1 MENTTLLQKY
11 GQTLEPGQV
20 VFSENEDGEQM
31 YIIQEGQVQISRK
44 IAGRETP
51 IAVLEKGDFFG
62 EMAIV
67 NRIKRTAS
75 AKALTRSVLLGFDRV
90 GLEQMVEKNP
100 KIALNIIDKL
110 CRRLQNSNLQVQ
122 QLAQKSQKR
131 MILTAVEILMRTQEN
146 LGLSEA
152 LVDELA
158 ISLDISRAEVE
169 LVFKDLLQ
177 AGALENRGGA
187 WVVRDRE
194 AFQKFAEKA

>member
-1 MENTTLLQKY
+1 MENSALLQKY

-20 VFSENEDGEQM
+20 VFRENEDGEQM
-31 YIIQEGQVQISRK
+31 YIIQEGQVQISRM

-51 IAVLEKGDFFG
+51 VAVLEKGDFFG

-110 CRRLQNSNLQVQ
+110 CRRLQNANLQVQ

-146 LGLSEA
+146 LGPSAA

-158 ISLDISRAEVE
+158 ISLDASRAEVE
-169 LVFKDLLQ
+169 LVFSDLLQ
-177 AGALENRGGA
+177 AGALESRGED
-187 WVVRDRE
+187 WIVRDRE

>member
-1 MENTTLLQKY
+1 MENSALLQKY

-20 VFSENEDGEQM
+20 VFRENEDGEQM
-31 YIIQEGQVQISRK
+31 YIIQEGQVQISRM

-51 IAVLEKGDFFG
+51 VAVLEKGDFFG

-75 AKALTRSVLLGFDRV
+75 AKALTHSVLLGFDRV

-110 CRRLQNSNLQVQ
+110 CRRLQNANLQVQ

-146 LGLSEA
+146 LGSSAA

-158 ISLDISRAEVE
+158 ISLDASRAEVE
-169 LVFKDLLQ
+169 LVFSDLLQ
-177 AGALENRGGA
+177 AGALESRGED
-187 WVVRDRE
+187 WIVRDRE